1 MLLLLIPVALWIIF
15 SMIDKK
21 NDDEIERLEEYDE
34 LMTELEQQ
42 AIDAEERHL
51 EMLES
56 IREERRRHEDQKS
69 RPVRTE
75 RRVIRKPD
83 GSYVA
88 QEITEYEID

>member
-21 NDDEIERLEEYDE
+21 NDDEVERLREYDE

-42 AIDAEERHL
+42 ALDAEDRHI
-51 EMLES
+51 EMLQSNNRIHNE
-56 IREERRRHEDQKS
+56 HKN
-69 RPVRTE
+69 RPVRKE
-75 RRVIRKPD
+75 RRIIKNAD
-83 GSYVA
+83 GSYIA

>member
-21 NDDEIERLEEYDE
+21 NDDEIERLQEYDE

-56 IREERRRHEDQKS
+56 NRRLHTEHKS
-69 RPVRTE
+69 RPVLTE

-83 GSYVA
+83 GSSVA